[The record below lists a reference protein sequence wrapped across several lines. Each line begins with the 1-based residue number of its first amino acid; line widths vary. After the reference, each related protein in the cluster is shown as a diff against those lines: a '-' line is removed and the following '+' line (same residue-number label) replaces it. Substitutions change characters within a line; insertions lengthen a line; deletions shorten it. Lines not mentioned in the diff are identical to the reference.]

1 MTGIWPVFDS
11 DELAAVQRV
20 LLSGRVNYWTGTE
33 CRDFEEEFA
42 SYHSVEH
49 GVALA
54 NGTLALELAL
64 RVLGVGP
71 GDEVIVT
78 PRSFFASAG
87 CVVQVGAKPVFA
99 DVGRHSQNIDARN
112 IEAKISPR
120 TKAILPVHLA
130 GWPCDMQAI
139 MSLSEEYGLH
149 VIEDCAQAHGA
160 RFDGRPVGSFGNCAA
175 FSFCQDKIMSTAGEG
190 GMLITNDHSVWQAA
204 WEYKDHGKSFDL
216 AHSDDH
222 PLGFRWLHASIGSN
236 YRMTEIQAAVGR
248 IQLRKLDRW
257 VERRRYNASRLI
269 EAFSDLPALRI
280 PVPSEREYH
289 AYYKFYA
296 FVRDEALK
304 AAWSRDR
311 IIQALDAEGVP
322 GWSGGCPEIYRE
334 AAFKGM
340 AHPVLP
346 VARELGE
353 TSIMLPV
360 HPTLTD
366 EDLDEIVRAVRK
378 VFAAATR

>member
-1 MTGIWPVFDS
+1 MEGKWPVFDS
-11 DELAAVQRV
+11 DEVSAVQRV
-20 LLSGRVNYWTGTE
+20 LNSGRVNYWTGTE
-33 CRDFEEEFA
+33 CRDFESEFA
-42 SYHSVEH
+42 SYHGVKH
-49 GVALA
+49 GIALA

-78 PRSFFASAG
+78 PRSFFASAA
-87 CVVQVGAKPVFA
+87 CVVQVGASPVFA
-99 DVGRHSQNIDARN
+99 DVDRHSQNIDARD

-139 MSLSEEYGLH
+139 MSLSKEYGLH

-160 RFDGRPVGSFGNCAA
+160 KFDGRSVGSFGSSAA

-204 WEYKDHGKSFDL
+204 WEYKDHGKSFEL
-216 AHSDDH
+216 AHSDNH

-296 FVRDEALK
+296 FVQSEALK
-304 AAWSRDR
+304 ATWSRDR
-311 IIQALDAEGVP
+311 IIQTLDANGVP

-334 AAFKGM
+334 AALKGM
-340 AHPVLP
+340 CHPVLP

-366 EDLDEIVRAVRK
+366 EDLDEIVQTIRK
-378 VFAAATR
+378 VLAAATR